1 VISIKNN
8 PINNNTND
16 EDFTLN
22 EYEKLLEIAK
32 KSYLFVGYKNIDWNK
47 RFILWRHDVDYSLN
61 RALELAKI
69 EAKNKVTSTYF
80 LNINSEFYNLM
91 EANQMLIIKKIINYG
106 HEIGIHLDT
115 SSNELN
121 QKNSLEDILNYQKN
135 LFIQLF
141 NLCPTS
147 FSFHNPK
154 GTDYYHE
161 NFSYGGLVNCYSKKF
176 KDNLPYCSDSNGY
189 WRFRRLKDVL
199 NKASDFSLQVLTHPG
214 WWQEKEMSPRKK
226 VLRCIY
232 GRALSNIEKYDKEKE
247 NDQRLNFC
255 LFNSKII
262 FLRDTNP
269 KLYKLFDFL
278 YNNDYHKLLVL
289 ELWQLHQKLIKNLYI
304 NNLKKDQNLEDK
316 EAITYYEK
324 SKLKFEN
331 EELLINYFG
340 QKKSERII
348 GIKYESY
355 RNINK
360 MIKKINNLFEDDR
373 LELIN
378 YLINKL
384 CLINKNIYKVQKNE
398 NIYPI
403 TDNVNLDNQY

>member
-1 VISIKNN
+1 
-8 PINNNTND
+8 
-16 EDFTLN
+16 
-22 EYEKLLEIAK
+22 
-32 KSYLFVGYKNIDWNK
+32 
-47 RFILWRHDVDYSLN
+47 
-61 RALELAKI
+61 
-69 EAKNKVTSTYF
+69 
-80 LNINSEFYNLM
+80 
-91 EANQMLIIKKIINYG
+91 
-106 HEIGIHLDT
+106 
-115 SSNELN
+115 
-121 QKNSLEDILNYQKN
+121 
-135 LFIQLF
+135 
-141 NLCPTS
+141 
-147 FSFHNPK
+147 
-154 GTDYYHE
+154 
-161 NFSYGGLVNCYSKKF
+161 
-176 KDNLPYCSDSNGY
+176 
-189 WRFRRLKDVL
+189 
-199 NKASDFSLQVLTHPG
+199 
-214 WWQEKEMSPRKK
+214 
-226 VLRCIY
+226 
-232 GRALSNIEKYDKEKE
+232 
-247 NDQRLNFC
+247 NFC
-255 LFNSKII
+255 LFNSEII